1 MVSGPIVEHA
11 SSADGQTFVSASFQC
26 CSTEEGR
33 EVVAA
38 YDALGQAL
46 SADEFSS
53 SLEKLTGLKTAV
65 AALPPAESEALRAA
79 IRTWGVTDIEA
90 VREGLLTVTP
100 PMLEFVKSAKSPT
113 GSSGQAYTVAFCPMK
128 PGRWLQSTDGIRNPY
143 YGASML
149 ACGVFEAL

>member
-1 MVSGPIVEHA
+1 MLLPIVEHA
-11 SSADGQTFVSASFQC
+11 SAEDGQTFVSASFQC
-26 CSTEEGR
+26 CSTDEGR

-53 SLEKLTGLKTAV
+53 SVEKLAGLKTAV
-65 AALPPAESEALRAA
+65 AALPSADSEALRAA
-79 IRTWGVTDIEA
+79 LQTWGETDIEA
-90 VREGLLTVTP
+90 VREGFLAVTP
-100 PMLEFVKSAKSPT
+100 PMLEFVRSAKSKP
-113 GSSGQAYTVAFCPMK
+113 GSTGQAYTVAFCPMK